1 MMESLNIDTDKPS
14 AGLYLVSTPIGHLRD
29 ITLRALDILS
39 SADIVICED
48 TRQTSKL
55 LNKYGISAKLS
66 VYHDHSSATDRA
78 QIMDMIAN
86 GKVVAMVSDAGT
98 PLVSDPG
105 FKLVGQCLKKDIPVI
120 PLPGANALLPAL
132 QLSGF
137 GSDMFSFI
145 GFLPPKDG
153 ARKTALASFVHTEY
167 PLIFYETAPRL
178 VKSLSACLDVLGNR
192 RACVVRELTKIY
204 EERKAGKLADLV
216 DFYETHGRPKGE
228 IVVVIDKGEKEQW
241 DDSAIK
247 KALAD
252 KLNDM
257 PLNQAVKDVTAVSG
271 RRKNDV
277 YDMALTVKKDLE

>member
-1 MMESLNIDTDKPS
+1 MESLNIYNDKPP

-39 SADIVICED
+39 SADIVMCED

-55 LNKYGISAKLS
+55 LKKYGISTKLS

-78 QIMDMIAN
+78 QIVDMIAN

-105 FKLVGQCLKKDIPVI
+105 FKLVGQCLKKNISVI

-153 ARKTALASFVHTEY
+153 ARKTALASFVHTEH

-178 VKSLSACLDVLGNR
+178 LKSLSASLDVLGNR
-192 RACVVRELTKIY
+192 RACVIRELTKIY
-204 EERKAGKLADLV
+204 EERKAGTLSDLV
-216 DFYETHGRPKGE
+216 DFYETHGQPKGE

-277 YDMALTVKKDLE
+277 YDMALAVKKDLE